1 MNPIDSSDTASDPP
15 LDPHLDPRVHPYRD
29 DIAADFL
36 EGRIEAKTFVSG
48 KPCRLGA
55 PYAPVM
61 SKPVISRSGPGE
73 LQASELL
80 FGEGFTVYEDTAG
93 WSWGQCG
100 HDGYVG
106 YVRSKDLFGNMPEPT
121 HWVSA
126 VRSLVYPDNKGEYPA
141 TMSLSMTVR
150 ISVETVDGDY
160 AKLVSG
166 GWIFAKHLMA
176 LGEPRPDFV
185 AIAQMFARVP
195 YLWGGRGGLGIDCSG
210 LIQVPLTATGLEV
223 PRDTD
228 QQADV
233 IGEDIPIPDDVGQ
246 LRPGDIVYFPGHVG
260 IHLGAGALLHASS
273 HDMMVVTHALSDVVD
288 RMQDRHGK
296 GITRVRRL

>member
-1 MNPIDSSDTASDPP
+1 MNPINSSDTASDPP

-126 VRSLVYPDNKGEYPA
+126 VRSLVYPD
-141 TMSLSMTVR
+141 SLLLIICFGGNSPPFAVGR
-150 ISVETVDGDY
+150 FDY
-160 AKLVSG
+160 GLPIRG
-166 GWIFAKHLMA
+166 IFAFGKCDCVANFDVHMHL
-176 LGEPRPDFV
+176 
-185 AIAQMFARVP
+185 
-195 YLWGGRGGLGIDCSG
+195 
-210 LIQVPLTATGLEV
+210 LI
-223 PRDTD
+223 
-228 QQADV
+228 
-233 IGEDIPIPDDVGQ
+233 
-246 LRPGDIVYFPGHVG
+246 
-260 IHLGAGALLHASS
+260 
-273 HDMMVVTHALSDVVD
+273 
-288 RMQDRHGK
+288 
-296 GITRVRRL
+296 RR